1 MPAIMPLEPRF
12 VCNKRAL
19 APWALAASVLA
30 QTRTV
35 ELLGI
40 DAGHLETLIKDCSD
54 ALESDW

>member
-1 MPAIMPLEPRF
+1 MPLEPRF